1 MHIEF
6 TSNKKVKISMPDHI
20 DKATKMFGEDLSIE
34 VSSPATHKLHT
45 INPKQTNLS
54 PQKMPHMLFTLT

>member
-1 MHIEF
+1 
-6 TSNKKVKISMPDHI
+6 MPDHI